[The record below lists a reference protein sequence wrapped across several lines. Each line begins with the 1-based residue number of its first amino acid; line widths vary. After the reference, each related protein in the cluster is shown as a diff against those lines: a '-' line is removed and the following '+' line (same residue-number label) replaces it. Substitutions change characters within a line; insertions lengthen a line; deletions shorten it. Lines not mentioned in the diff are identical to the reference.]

1 MRKRTLLFIV
11 GLLTALPL
19 AAQTNYILTAS
30 PSNVQTVV
38 TSHGLTVVKELFDG
52 TNCVMLVTSPL
63 ANVTGVETEVESDLK
78 VVSFEPEQHLAL
90 PELNGATQATLTQST
105 SGILDSLA
113 GRTLVSF
120 FGSTV
125 PSNYTTQTATSIIRL
140 ADARTATNL
149 TGSGIVAIIDTG
161 ADISHP
167 ALSAV
172 LVPGFDFT
180 RDVPGAS
187 ELSDLAPAVAAQLQQ
202 STSGI
207 LDAQNTLLVNPATV
221 AILSQSTSGI
231 LDQSTSGILD
241 SSLGEFGHGT
251 MVAGIVHL
259 IAPTAKIMPLKAFRA
274 DGSSDLSNIIR
285 AIYYAAN
292 NGASVISMSFSIS
305 QPSPG
310 LQAAVQ
316 YALNKNVILIAASG
330 NDGLKTLVYPASYGG
345 VQGIGSTTSN
355 DTKSSFSNFGSG
367 VVTFAAPGEGVITT
381 YPGGNYAA
389 GWGTSFSAPML
400 AGSAALV
407 LQARPTAKPGDIT
420 NALSKTKQIGDMG
433 YGRIDLFASLSNLV
447 SNSGTSTSSS
457 STSSSSSG
465 SSGSTSSTSSSST
478 SSTST
483 SGSTSGGS
491 AAPPPAP

>member
-1 MRKRTLLFIV
+1 MRKRTLLLIV

-19 AAQTNYILTAS
+19 AAQTTYILTAD

-38 TSHGLTVVKELFDG
+38 DSHGLTVVKELFDG
-52 TNCVMLVTSPL
+52 TNCVMLVTSPS
-63 ANVTGVETEVESDLK
+63 ANVSGVETEVDSDLK
-78 VVSFEPEQHLAL
+78 VVSFEPEQNLSL

-105 SGILDSLA
+105 SGILDSLV

-140 ADARTATNL
+140 ADARTATSL
-149 TGSGIVAIIDTG
+149 TGVGIVAIIDTG
-161 ADISHP
+161 ADTTHP
-167 ALSAV
+167 ALSGV

-180 RDVPGAS
+180 RDQPGAS
-187 ELSDLAPAVAAQLQQ
+187 EFSDLDPTVAAQLQQ

-207 LDAQNTLLVNPATV
+207 LDAQNTLILNPAAV

-285 AIYYAAN
+285 AIYYASD

-310 LQAAVQ
+310 LQAAIQ
-316 YALNKNVILIAASG
+316 YALSKNVILVAASG

-345 VQGIGSTTSN
+345 VQGIGSSTSS

-420 NALSKTKQIGDMG
+420 NALSKTKQISDMG
-433 YGRIDLFASLSNLV
+433 YGRIDLFASLTNLV
-447 SNSGTSTSSS
+447 GNSGTSSSTSTTSSS
-457 STSSSSSG
+457 GSTSG
-465 SSGSTSSTSSSST
+465 SSGSTSTTSTS
-478 SSTST
+478 ST

-491 AAPPPAP
+491 TRL